1 MYHHL
6 TTNQRPLDL
15 YTFMLS
21 TFPLYYAIMI
31 LMSIT
36 AHLRKPLCASLPKT
50 EMSARQGKHTA
61 RLTNN
66 RTERENICSQATFPC
81 CAKLFFQLGEQKCQ
95 RRIRKC
101 QSLQTIFKSCE
112 RTLCSGGRHE
122 TKSEVCIKFGYLIN
136 MSFVKAHL
144 AK

>member
-1 MYHHL
+1 
-6 TTNQRPLDL
+6 
-15 YTFMLS
+15 MLS
-21 TFPLYYAIMI
+21 TFTLYYAIMI
-31 LMSIT
+31 CMSIT
-36 AHLRKPLCASLPKT
+36 VHLCKPLCASLPKT
-50 EMSARQGKHTA
+50 EMSARPGKHRA

-101 QSLQTIFKSCE
+101 HSLQAIFKSCE